1 MLAEACKEPLLGMY
15 YLATLP
21 LRRRRAA
28 QLVAAGQ
35 APIMALFYHRVAD
48 EHSNDWTISTERFKE
63 EIIWLR
69 ERFEIITLVEA
80 QQRMASTENRTAA
93 VCITFDDGY
102 ADICREALP
111 WLLDEQIPF
120 TYFVASGNVLEG
132 RPFIHDVRQGRP
144 LEPNTREQIRVLAEA
159 GVEIGAHTRN
169 HINLGPV
176 TSQDILDSEVIGSKR
191 DLEAITGRTVR
202 YFAFPFGLHA
212 NLSQAAFQ
220 TAFRAGYWGVCSAYG
235 GYNLP
240 GDDPFHIHRIH
251 GDPSWARFC
260 NWMTADPRKF
270 RRIPH
275 FDTGDFRATEVN
287 QIERQLKPSDD

>member
-21 LRRRRAA
+21 LRRRLAA
-28 QLVAAGQ
+28 QLVAAGE
-35 APIMALFYHRVAD
+35 APIMALYYHRVAD
-48 EHSNDWTISTERFKE
+48 EHPNDWTISTTRFKE
-63 EIIWLR
+63 EIVWLR
-69 ERFEIITLVEA
+69 ERFEIISLLEA
-80 QQRMASTENRTAA
+80 QQRMAAPVNRTAA

-102 ADICREALP
+102 ADNCREALP

-120 TYFVASGNVLEG
+120 TYFVTTGNILEG
-132 RPFIHDVRQGRP
+132 RPFVHDVRQGRP

-169 HINLGPV
+169 HPNLGAPLPP
-176 TSQDILDSEVIGSKR
+176 DILESEIVGSKR
-191 DLEAITGRTVR
+191 DLEAIIGRQVR
-202 YFAFPFGLHA
+202 YFAFPFGLQR
-212 NLSQAAFQ
+212 NLSTAAFE
-220 TAFRAGYWGVCSAYG
+220 TAYRAGYWGVCSAYG
-235 GYNLP
+235 DYNMP

-270 RRIPH
+270 RRITK
-275 FDTGDFRATEVN
+275 FDPGDFRRGAEDQRDPVQRSNPT
-287 QIERQLKPSDD
+287 